1 MKRAR
6 MIIMAV
12 NVLRINDKMILLHLM
27 MKERDTF
34 SKLGNILCMTFCVS
48 VLNKM
53 KSSYMIKLIYS
64 L

>member
-1 MKRAR
+1 
-6 MIIMAV
+6 MAV
-12 NVLRINDKMILLHLM
+12 NVLRINDKMILLHL

-53 KSSYMIKLIYS
+53 KSMIKLIYS
-64 L
+64 